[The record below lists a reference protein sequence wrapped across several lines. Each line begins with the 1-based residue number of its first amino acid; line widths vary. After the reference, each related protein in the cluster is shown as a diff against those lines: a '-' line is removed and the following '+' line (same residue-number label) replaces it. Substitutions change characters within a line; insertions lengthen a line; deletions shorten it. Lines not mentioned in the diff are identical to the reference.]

1 MRKEQCHFAQCFCTG
16 LLVLGPWKKI
26 DGKAKE
32 TFQNTRCRGA
42 EKKVQSVRQSQKVA
56 SLVAA
61 VCGGGGK
68 RATKLINHR
77 YSASKTASLN
87 LLNYQL

>member
-1 MRKEQCHFAQCFCTG
+1 
-16 LLVLGPWKKI
+16 
-26 DGKAKE
+26 
-32 TFQNTRCRGA
+32 
-42 EKKVQSVRQSQKVA
+42 VA

-61 VCGGGGK
+61 VVCGGGGGGK

-77 YSASKTASLN
+77 YSASKMASLN

>member
-1 MRKEQCHFAQCFCTG
+1 M
-16 LLVLGPWKKI
+16 
-26 DGKAKE
+26 AK
-32 TFQNTRCRGA
+32 QRRRISKHTRCRG
-42 EKKVQSVRQSQKVA
+42 EKGPGECATRRESKVA

-61 VCGGGGK
+61 VVCGGGGGK